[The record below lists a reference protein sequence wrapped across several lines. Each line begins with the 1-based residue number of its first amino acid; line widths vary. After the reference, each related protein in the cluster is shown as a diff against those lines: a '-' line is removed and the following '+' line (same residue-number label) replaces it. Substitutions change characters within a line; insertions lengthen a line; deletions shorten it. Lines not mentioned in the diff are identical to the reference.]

1 MGKLLKSKKLVPDII
16 LSSTAERAKQTAE
29 IMEKSCK
36 CDAEIVLL
44 DSLYLAEPSMILKEI
59 EGLKD
64 KFKTVLLI
72 GHNPGMEAFLQILNG
87 GVESLPTG
95 SVAYLSA
102 KIKSWK
108 NLAEDDGV
116 ILKKLWRPKD
126 D

>member
-16 LSSTAERAKQTAE
+16 LSSSAIRAKQTAE
-29 IMEKSCK
+29 IMCKSCK
-36 CDAEIVLL
+36 CDAKIELL
-44 DSLYLAEPSMILKEI
+44 DSLYLAEPSLILKEL

-64 KFKTVLLI
+64 KYKTVLLI

-95 SVAYLSA
+95 SVAYLSF
-102 KIKSWK
+102 KSKNWK
-108 NLAEDDGV
+108 DLAEDDGV
-116 ILKKLWRPKD
+116 KLKKLWRPKD